1 MRLSCIKLLLVSSL
15 VGLAVPGALAV
26 EPQPEPAQTEQ
37 PLAAAD
43 EPTPA
48 VEPEPS
54 ILDIASTPT
63 QVLPQPE
70 YDLMLMGG
78 GLATCSSMSNRS
90 CLEQTQF
97 SALAKTGN
105 LYWLQQSLLQNF
117 ATAEVFSAERKTL
130 QQQLVQLFNRLAA
143 EHTAPLTEQ
152 QLVELWRAAPA
163 TEQAPDGETLW
174 QQLSDRELNVV
185 FDYLEVPTL
194 SSDGKYRLTEHVD
207 LAQTSDQHSAELYRE
222 FVRLAATKA
231 SNKGRSAP
239 KLLMVTASSR
249 DPFAA
254 VDFYLDAFRQAG
266 AEVEWLPLTAALQAA
281 MQAQNCQA
289 LPQFLADIHG
299 SYRREQVYADLYA
312 LKLQACQAGSKALV
326 AKIAAADGIFFNG
339 GDQSLTYQAL
349 RFADGS
355 ASPELTAIF
364 GAVANKQLLVGG
376 TSAGTAVMSG
386 NQWLAPQLAAV
397 PMISNGDSY
406 HALQYGAVAGPA
418 PWPGCRKEN
427 RCPDNLSERQL
438 TYTAAGGLGLF
449 PLGVLDT
456 HFAERGRQARL
467 LVLQQATQTR
477 LAFGVDE
484 ASAMLVDLGHYATGL
499 VQMAARGAG
508 EVYVSELQSESS
520 KTQLLAHTYTL
531 TAGDTLVWQAE
542 TLPQAETLT
551 PAESSPQAENVPQQV
566 TLTLVPAAAKTPLTE
581 QAEPLHSKSPLFSR
595 DHYRS
600 LSRSLCRSNFHS
612 ATVSEPPYLIRLS
625 KDGACSA
632 DAEGNLS
639 YRQQLRIISPEE

>member
-15 VGLAVPGALAV
+15 VGLAVPGALAT
-26 EPQPEPAQTEQ
+26 EPQPEPAQTSE
-37 PLAAAD
+37 PLAAA
-43 EPTPA
+43 EPATPA
-48 VEPEPS
+48 IEAEPN
-54 ILDIASTPT
+54 ILDIASTPA
-63 QVLPQPE
+63 QVLPEPE

-117 ATAEVFSAERKTL
+117 ATADVFSAERKTL
-130 QQQLVQLFNRLAA
+130 QQQLVQLFTQLAA

-152 QLVELWRAAPA
+152 ELVELWRAALA
-163 TEQAPDGETLW
+163 TEQAPDGKTLW
-174 QQLSDRELNVV
+174 QQLSERELNVV

-194 SSDGKYRLTEHVD
+194 SSDGKYRLTEQVD
-207 LAQTSDQHSAELYRE
+207 LAKTSDQHSAELYRE

-289 LPQFLADIHG
+289 LPQFLSEIHG
-299 SYRREQVYADLYA
+299 SYRREQVYADLFA

-339 GDQSLTYQAL
+339 GDQSLVYQAL
-349 RFADGS
+349 RFADDS

-364 GAVANKQLLVGG
+364 SAVANKQLLVGG

-406 HALQYGAVAGPA
+406 HALQYGAVASTA

-508 EVYVSELQSESS
+508 EIYVSELLPESS
-520 KTQLLAHTYTL
+520 KAQLLAHTYTL
-531 TAGDTLVWQAE
+531 TAGDTLVWQTE
-542 TLPQAETLT
+542 TLPQAETL
-551 PAESSPQAENVPQQV
+551 SPAENVPQKV

-625 KDGACSA
+625 KDGACSV
-632 DAEGNLS
+632 DAAGNLS
-639 YRQQLRIISPEE
+639 YRQQLRIISPAE

>member
-15 VGLAVPGALAV
+15 VGLAEPGALAT
-26 EPQPEPAQTEQ
+26 EPQPEPTRTEAPQTALPQ
-37 PLAAAD
+37 VATAPA
-43 EPTPA
+43 TPA
-48 VEPEPS
+48 TEAAPGIV
-54 ILDIASTPT
+54 DIASTPV

-117 ATAEVFSAERKTL
+117 ATAEVFSLERKTL
-130 QQQLVQLFNRLAA
+130 QHQLVQLFTQLAA
-143 EHTAPLTEQ
+143 EHTALLTEQ

-174 QQLSDRELNVV
+174 QQLSDRELNAV

-194 SSDGKYRLTEHVD
+194 SSDGKYRLTEQVD
-207 LAQTSDQHSAELYRE
+207 LAKTSDQHSAELYRE
-222 FVRLAATKA
+222 FVRLAAKKA

-266 AEVEWLPLTAALQAA
+266 AEIEWLPLTAALQAA

-299 SYRREQVYADLYA
+299 SYRREQVYADLYS

-364 GAVANKQLLVGG
+364 SAVANKQLLVGG

-508 EVYVSELQSESS
+508 EIYVSELLPESS
-520 KTQLLAHTYTL
+520 KTQLLARTYTL
-531 TAGDTLVWQAE
+531 SAGDSLVWQAQ

-551 PAESSPQAENVPQQV
+551 PAESVTQQV
-566 TLTLVPAAAKTPLTE
+566 TLTIVPAAAKAPLTK

>member
-1 MRLSCIKLLLVSSL
+1 R
-15 VGLAVPGALAV
+15 
-26 EPQPEPAQTEQ
+26 
-37 PLAAAD
+37 
-43 EPTPA
+43 
-48 VEPEPS
+48 
-54 ILDIASTPT
+54 
-63 QVLPQPE
+63 
-70 YDLMLMGG
+70 
-78 GLATCSSMSNRS
+78 
-90 CLEQTQF
+90 
-97 SALAKTGN
+97 
-105 LYWLQQSLLQNF
+105 
-117 ATAEVFSAERKTL
+117 
-130 QQQLVQLFNRLAA
+130 
-143 EHTAPLTEQ
+143 LTEQ
-152 QLVELWRAAPA
+152 V
-163 TEQAPDGETLW
+163 G
-174 QQLSDRELNVV
+174 
-185 FDYLEVPTL
+185 
-194 SSDGKYRLTEHVD
+194 LT
-207 LAQTSDQHSAELYRE
+207 QTSDQHSAELYRE

-289 LPQFLADIHG
+289 LPQFLAEIHG

-364 GAVANKQLLVGG
+364 SAVANKQLLVGG

-386 NQWLAPQLAAV
+386 NQWLAPQLPEI

-427 RCPDNLSERQL
+427 RCPANLSERQL

-542 TLPQAETLT
+542 SLPQAE
-551 PAESSPQAENVPQQV
+551 NMPQQV
-566 TLTLVPAAAKTPLTE
+566 TLTLVPAATKVPLTE

-625 KDGACSA
+625 KDGPCSV
-632 DAEGNLS
+632 DASGNLS
-639 YRQQLRIISPEE
+639 YRQQLRIISPAE